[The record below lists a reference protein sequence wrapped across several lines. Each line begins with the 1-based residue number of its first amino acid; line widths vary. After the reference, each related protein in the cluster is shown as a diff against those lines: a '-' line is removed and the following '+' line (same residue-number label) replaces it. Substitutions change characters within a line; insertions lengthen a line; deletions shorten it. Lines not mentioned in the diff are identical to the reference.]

1 MKRHERVKRMLG
13 RREEL
18 TLTEEREVRAHLVM
32 CPDCGQR
39 ADDYGGHEALLRPL
53 VQHRAPVPLRAR
65 VLQLVQERSL
75 EDAGPSVSGGSATTT
90 IARRQLRV
98 RRLFLSVALCV
109 LIVLS
114 GLTVAA
120 AASPRFQ
127 KTLHDAILGA
137 APSPLQE
144 IVWAGMG
151 EKRES
156 LGAVPFRVLMPGF
169 IPPELRQHEV
179 GHVHGGSGW
188 MGEVLFIVPCKSK
201 TPSSTCPHWST
212 EWRPNHQPDA
222 LARLE
227 ASRVEGVW
235 LSYTAPYPESDY
247 VDLTEQA
254 ASARAPPPTGEP
266 IQIQGVPA
274 RIRTTKGET
283 IVTLVISGTAVE
295 IHTNLGRSGAL
306 EVAQGLR

>member
-1 MKRHERVKRMLG
+1 MKRMLG

-18 TLTEEREVRAHLVM
+18 TLTEEREVRAHLAV
-32 CPDCGQR
+32 CPDCGQL
-39 ADDYGGHEALLRPL
+39 ADDYAGHEALLRPL
-53 VQHRAPVPLRAR
+53 VQHLAPAPLRAR

-75 EDAGPSVSGGSATTT
+75 EGPNLSGGSDTTASAT
-90 IARRQLRV
+90 RQRRV

-120 AASPRFQ
+120 AASPRLQ

-137 APSPLQE
+137 APSPLQN
-144 IVWAGMG
+144 IIWAGTG
-151 EKRES
+151 RRRVYV
-156 LGAVPFRVLMPGF
+156 GVVPFRVLMPGF
-169 IPPELRQHEV
+169 VPPELRQREV

-201 TPSSTCPHWST
+201 TPSSTCPHWLT

-235 LSYTAPYPESDY
+235 LSYTDPYPESDY

-266 IQIQGVPA
+266 IQIQGAPA
-274 RIRTTKGET
+274 RIRTTGGET

-295 IHTNLGRSGAL
+295 IHTNLGSSQAVR
-306 EVAQGLR
+306 VANGLR